1 MKRRGSVLVVV
12 MIVCVVVG
20 LLGMAMMGRS
30 LHGTRTAA
38 WGRDHVALRLYADS
52 AVDELIYLLNQ
63 RMNDPATETFRAV
76 RALTGPGAGLPERDL
91 QLAELPKL
99 LAADPSR
106 PNVTFT
112 YTLTVD
118 AWVPAEPLGAGRGRL
133 AIEVIAKGGNGAA
146 VEKVRHLRDFRV
158 APSLMPAPMAR
169 FSLLI
174 RHPLPMGLFPEGDK
188 NQPMS
193 DALAVTAR
201 PGGARTMAEIF
212 LGGDLGA
219 PGGSALEGMPEAMQ
233 GMRPALL
240 RDNAHFMTDTPEALV
255 KFVGGRIA
263 AGQSISGLIATTS
276 TAPLNLQLQ
285 GFRGRAVIVGMGPVR
300 VGDISVADPS
310 KDALTI
316 VAGGELTVM
325 GTNVNANLISIGG
338 ANRSVVYNAQAT
350 VTGSVFAQ
358 DLKPGGDLSLF
369 DLGFI
374 SFAAPAAPVAAS
386 PLLALMA
393 PYATDITHARN

>member
-1 MKRRGSVLVVV
+1 MNRRGSVLVVV
-12 MIVCVVVG
+12 MIACVVIG

-38 WGRDHVALRLYADS
+38 WGRDHVSLRLYADS
-52 AVDELIYLLNQ
+52 AVEEIIYLLNQ
-63 RMNDPATETFRAV
+63 RMNDPSTGTFQAV
-76 RALTGPGAGLPERDL
+76 RALTGPGSRLPDRDL
-91 QLAELPKL
+91 ELVEVPGL
-99 LAADPSR
+99 IATDPSK
-106 PNVTFT
+106 PNVTFAT
-112 YTLTVD
+112 ALTVD
-118 AWVPAEPLGAGRGRL
+118 AWVPAEPRGAGRGRL
-133 AIEVIAKGGNGAA
+133 AIEVTAKNTAGA
-146 VEKVRHLRDFRV
+146 VEKVRHVRDFRV
-158 APSLMPAPMAR
+158 APALMPAPMAR

-212 LGGDLGA
+212 LGGDLAA
-219 PGGSALEGMPEAMQ
+219 PGGSSLEGMPEAMQ
-233 GMRPALL
+233 GMRPSILL
-240 RDNAHFMTDTPEALV
+240 DNAHFVTATPEALV
-255 KFVGGRIA
+255 RFVSGRIA
-263 AGQSISGLIATTS
+263 AGQSLSGLVATTS
-276 TAPLNLQLQ
+276 TAPLNLELK
-285 GFRGRAVIVGMGPVR
+285 GFKGRAVIVGMGPVR
-300 VGDISVADPS
+300 VGDVSVADPS

-325 GTNVNANLISIGG
+325 GTNINANLISIGG

-358 DLKPGGDLSLF
+358 DLKPGGDMGLF

-374 SFAAPAAPVAAS
+374 SFAMPPAPVAAS

-393 PYATDITHARN
+393 PYATDVTHSRN

>member
-52 AVDELIYLLNQ
+52 AVDELIWLLNQ
-63 RMNDPATETFRAV
+63 RMNDATTETFRAV
-76 RALTGPGAGLPERDL
+76 RALAGPGAVLPDRDL
-91 QLAELPKL
+91 RLVELPKL

-106 PNVTFT
+106 PNVTFA

-118 AWVPAEPLGAGRGRL
+118 AWVAAEPAGAGRGRL
-133 AIEVIAKGGNGAA
+133 AIEVAAKSGAA
-146 VEKVRHLRDFRV
+146 VERVRHVRDFRV

-188 NQPMS
+188 SQPMS

-233 GMRPALL
+233 GMRPSIL
-240 RDNAHFMTDTPEALV
+240 RDNAHFVTDTPEQLV
-255 KFVGGRIA
+255 QFVNGRIA
-263 AGQSISGLIATTS
+263 AGQSISGLVATTS
-276 TAPLNLQLQ
+276 TAPLNLQLR
-285 GFRGRAVIVGMGPVR
+285 GFKGRAVIVGMGPVR
-300 VGDISVADPS
+300 VGDVSVADPS
-310 KDALTI
+310 KDSLTV

-325 GTNVNANLISIGG
+325 GTNINANLISIGG
-338 ANRSVVYNAQAT
+338 ANRSVVYNNQAT

-358 DLKPGGDLSLF
+358 DLKPGGDMSLI

-374 SFAAPAAPVAAS
+374 SFAVPPAPVAAS